1 MKNMDRIKECKERM
15 TPVYRV
21 WAGAVLMLAVTLG
34 ASAQGSVT
42 LTLVDEPL
50 SRALRLVE
58 EQGGKSIIFSVS
70 ETERYRVNADIR
82 GVAQGEA
89 IRRVL
94 RNMPFASKE
103 RKEYFVVQK
112 QEGRQATMGVS
123 GRVVDET
130 GSPIP
135 NCNVLLFTVDSV
147 YAGGTTTDGEGYFS
161 LSLERDEEYRLQV
174 SYIGY
179 KTVGKLCG
187 VGDVGT
193 VVMRSDLMRLSEVN
207 VTGRRAVQDSVAE
220 QSEPR
225 AVEADRNGVVAEV
238 IPSINIVGVS
248 RNKKSVA
255 LGALGNV
262 VREKAY
268 GLQIAG
274 LSNHVGD
281 MGGGV
286 AIAGLSNT
294 SGGSYYGVQISGL
307 WNMAFEDAKGVMVC
321 GLCNMTGEGFDGIQ
335 IGGLSNRTKEMRGI
349 QIGGLGNVSRDMMG
363 IQVAGLGNVS
373 RKVYGLQLAGL
384 MNVSHDVYGLQF
396 AGLMNVSHD
405 VYGFQ
410 FAGLVNVAKDVY
422 GMQFAGL
429 VNVAKRVRGVQF
441 ASILNVAEDSDFPIG
456 LVNIVKNGDKGVA
469 LTRDMLGNM
478 VVSFRSGGR
487 YSYGILGV
495 GGNLRGNMYR
505 VVAEAGYGI
514 QIPVCRWLDVNNELK
529 ATALGFS
536 GNNAP
541 RNFGYLLAPSVTLWE
556 HCNLFAGPSIN
567 FWMSDAAFAESL
579 NLNKGLWRKEN
590 DKGVQCLYVGYQV
603 GVQYVF

>member
-1 MKNMDRIKECKERM
+1 MTDRMKERM

-34 ASAQGSVT
+34 VRAQGSVT
-42 LTLVDEPL
+42 LALVDEPL
-50 SRALRLVE
+50 PRALRLVE

-70 ETERYRVNADIR
+70 ETERYRVNAEMQ
-82 GVAQGEA
+82 GV
-89 IRRVL
+89 
-94 RNMPFASKE
+94 
-103 RKEYFVVQK
+103 
-112 QEGRQATMGVS
+112 
-123 GRVVDET
+123 
-130 GSPIP
+130 
-135 NCNVLLFTVDSV
+135 
-147 YAGGTTTDGEGYFS
+147 
-161 LSLERDEEYRLQV
+161 
-174 SYIGY
+174 
-179 KTVGKLCG
+179 
-187 VGDVGT
+187 
-193 VVMRSDLMRLSEVN
+193 
-207 VTGRRAVQDSVAE
+207 RAEQDSVAAE
-220 QSEPR
+220 SPEPR
-225 AVEADRNGVVAEV
+225 AVETDRKGAVAEV
-238 IPSINIVGVS
+238 VPSVNIVGVS
-248 RNKKSVA
+248 RNKKSLA

-268 GLQIAG
+268 GVQIAG

-286 AIAGLSNT
+286 AIAGLTNT

-307 WNMAFEDAKGVMVC
+307 WNMASEDAKGVMVC

-335 IGGLSNRTKEMRGI
+335 IGGLSNRTKGMRGI

-373 RKVYGLQLAGL
+373 RKVYGLQ
-384 MNVSHDVYGLQF
+384 F

-405 VYGFQ
+405 VHGF
-410 FAGLVNVAKDVY
+410 
-422 GMQFAGL
+422 QFAGL

-469 LTRDMLGNM
+469 LTRDMLGNT

-495 GGNLRGNMYR
+495 GCNLRGDMYR

>member
-1 MKNMDRIKECKERM
+1 MTDRMKERM

-42 LTLVDEPL
+42 LALVDEPL
-50 SRALRLVE
+50 TDALRLVE

-70 ETERYRVNADIR
+70 ETERYRVNAEMQ
-82 GVAQGEA
+82 GV
-89 IRRVL
+89 
-94 RNMPFASKE
+94 
-103 RKEYFVVQK
+103 
-112 QEGRQATMGVS
+112 
-123 GRVVDET
+123 
-130 GSPIP
+130 
-135 NCNVLLFTVDSV
+135 
-147 YAGGTTTDGEGYFS
+147 
-161 LSLERDEEYRLQV
+161 
-174 SYIGY
+174 
-179 KTVGKLCG
+179 
-187 VGDVGT
+187 
-193 VVMRSDLMRLSEVN
+193 
-207 VTGRRAVQDSVAE
+207 RAEKDSVAAE
-220 QSEPR
+220 SPEPR
-225 AVEADRNGVVAEV
+225 AVETDRKGAVAEV
-238 IPSINIVGVS
+238 VPSVNIVGVS
-248 RNKKSVA
+248 RNKKSLA

-268 GLQIAG
+268 GVQIAG

-286 AIAGLSNT
+286 TIAGLSNT

-307 WNMAFEDAKGVMVC
+307 WNMASEDAKGVMVC

-335 IGGLSNRTKEMRGI
+335 IGGLSNRTKGMQGI

-410 FAGLVNVAKDVY
+410 FAGLVNVAK
-422 GMQFAGL
+422 
-429 VNVAKRVRGVQF
+429 RVRGVQF

-469 LTRDMLGNM
+469 LTRDMLGNT

-495 GGNLRGNMYR
+495 GCNLRGDMYR

-529 ATALGFS
+529 TAALGFS

-590 DKGVQCLYVGYQV
+590 GRGIVQCLYVGYQV